1 MRPVLSAAEY
11 GRFLKSCSKD
21 ELRSMAAV
29 VAGAAWE
36 MVERHNTRR
45 VVFLCDDSLWRIGQL
60 TGELLRQ
67 GKREVSLALLSRDDL
82 PDLLHNVLI
91 CDMLFTPV
99 ADESLSKKRRA
110 WIDAMTAS
118 PCPVFSVGIPAGNDP
133 DSGRVAESAVQSQI
147 TVAPGAY
154 LRGLFL
160 HDGLDHCGEIWPA
173 GQETDTDTGEAL
185 LRFEAADAHR
195 LLPPRKRTAH
205 KGDSGKALLCVGS
218 PKYVGAALLSAR
230 ACLAAGCGILFVAC
244 PNEVRTALARLPEAI
259 GVPVGP
265 EWNGEGC
272 RIAIEAMAGKQSIGL
287 GCGVGDGDV
296 SPLIEAALQT
306 RLPLVLDADGL
317 NCLSRHPELYALL
330 HEKVILT
337 PHPGEMSRL
346 TGLSTGAVLDDP
358 VAMARDWASRWGCTV
373 LLKGAA
379 TVVTDGSRT
388 RLVAEG
394 NAGLGKGGS
403 GDVLTGVITGL
414 LCQGIEPFGAACLGS
429 FLLGTSAEKA
439 FELLKERMLRATNV
453 IEALAGENG

>member
-1 MRPVLSAAEY
+1 MRPILSAKAYQRLLSGLSPDQQRQVADAIACAARELMARY
-11 GRFLKSCSKD
+11 GLQR
-21 ELRSMAAV
+21 A
-29 VAGAAWE
+29 
-36 MVERHNTRR
+36 
-45 VVFLCDDSLWRIGQL
+45 VFLCGDALGKIG
-60 TGELLRQ
+60 T
-67 GKREVSLALLSRDDL
+67 LAAKQMEAAEICFLPEDEL
-82 PDLLHNVLI
+82 PDLEHVLL
-91 CDMLFTPV
+91 CDLLFASRP
-99 ADESLSKKRRA
+99 ESWIRA
-110 WIDAMTAS
+110 IVDAG
-118 PCPVFSVGIPAGNDP
+118 CPVLSVGIPAGVDP
-133 DSGRVAESAVQSQI
+133 DTGRAAGAVHAEI
-147 TVAPGAY
+147 TLSPFAY
-154 LRGLFL
+154 LAGLFL
-160 HDGLDHCGEIWPA
+160 HDGLDHGGEIRPI
-173 GQETDTDTGEAL
+173 GGETETADGL
-185 LRFEAADAHR
+185 LRFETEDAHR

-244 PNEVRTALARLPEAI
+244 PNVVRTALARLPEAI

-317 NCLSRHPELYALL
+317 NCLSRHPKLIALL
-330 HEKVILT
+330 HDKVILT

-346 TGLSTGAVLDDP
+346 TGRPTGAVLDDP
-358 VAMARDWASRWGCTV
+358 VAIARDWAGRWGCTV

-379 TVVTDGSRT
+379 TVVSDGRQT

-403 GDVLTGVITGL
+403 GDVLTGIITGL
-414 LCQGIEPFGAACLGS
+414 LCQGVEPFGAACLGS
-429 FLLGTSAEKA
+429 YLLGTSAEKA
-439 FELLKERMLRATNV
+439 FELLRERMLRATNV
-453 IEALAGENG
+453 VEALEDENE